1 MFESNFPVDRASCSY
16 TVLWNQFK
24 KLSKGFRA
32 DERVAMLHDTAARV
46 YRLPLANEL
55 PEGDGS

>member
-16 TVLWNQFK
+16 TVLYNQFK
-24 KLSKGFRA
+24 KLCQGFRR

-46 YRLPLANEL
+46 YRLPLSSEL
-55 PEGDGS
+55 